1 MLPGALPSVFAGLR
15 LATTLSVIALIAA
28 EEINVTAGLGYLMAR
43 ATDYL
48 RTDIL
53 ALCVLLYAVIGL
65 MADLTLRLIERVTMP
80 WRRAVSIR

>member
-1 MLPGALPSVFAGLR
+1 
-15 LATTLSVIALIAA
+15 
-28 EEINVTAGLGYLMAR
+28 MAR

-65 MADLTLRLIERVTMP
+65 VADLTLRLAERVTMP